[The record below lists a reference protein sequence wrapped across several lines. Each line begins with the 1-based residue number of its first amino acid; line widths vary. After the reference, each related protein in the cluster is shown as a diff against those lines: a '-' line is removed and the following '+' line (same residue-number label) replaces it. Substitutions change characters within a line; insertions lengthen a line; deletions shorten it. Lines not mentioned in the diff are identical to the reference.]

1 MTFIDK
7 PKKNNKFI
15 MDKMFN
21 IIFFLLL
28 AVLAF
33 PKTTHAYLDPGTGSF
48 IIQIILSV
56 VLGGIFAFK
65 MFFAKIKQTIKK
77 IFSKN
82 KKNDKSDK

>member
-1 MTFIDK
+1 MEK
-7 PKKNNKFI
+7 L
-15 MDKMFN
+15 FN

-28 AVLAF
+28 ASLAF
-33 PKTTHAYLDPGTGSF
+33 PKITHAYLDPGTGSF

-65 MFFAKIKQTIKK
+65 IFFTKIKQTFKK

-82 KKNDKSDK
+82 EKSAK

>member
-1 MTFIDK
+1 
-7 PKKNNKFI
+7 

-21 IIFFLLL
+21 LIFFLLL

-65 MFFAKIKQTIKK
+65 IFFARIKQTIKN

-82 KKNDKSDK
+82 KKNEKSDK